1 MLRRLTYQ
9 AIGVLGL
16 GLILCTA
23 CDADEAALPKPEG
36 STSTAANVADAK
48 KGKPVAYTTY
58 LIRKGQHSSTSSF
71 KSVKTSLLRFEAVF
85 DKSAVYSTTL
95 ANNQADINKLYGMS
109 DCGSLHQTN
118 SARFGWR
125 WYNNRLEILG
135 YVYNAGKWSYQYI
148 TSVELDKPYTYE
160 LSLQS
165 QAYVFR
171 VNGSEVTLPRGCGG
185 QGSGYMLYPYFGGDE
200 TAPHDITIKIRDL

>member
-1 MLRRLTYQ
+1 MFLKTIVLR
-9 AIGVLGL
+9 AGIVGL
-16 GLILCTA
+16 SLLIVA
-23 CDADEAALPKPEG
+23 CCDTNDDPLPKQEQ
-36 STSTAANVADAK
+36 TASGPALTADAR

-58 LIRKGQHSSTSSF
+58 LIRKGQHSSTSAF
-71 KSVKTSLLRFEAVF
+71 KSVMTSQLRFEAIF
-85 DKSAVYSTTL
+85 DKSAVYSTVL

-135 YVYNAGKWSYQYI
+135 YVYNGGKWSYKYI
-148 TSVELDKPYTYE
+148 ASVDLDKAYTYE

-165 QAYVFR
+165 QVYLFR
-171 VNGSEVTLPRGCGG
+171 VNGSEVSLPRSCSG

-200 TAPHDITIKIRDL
+200 TAPHDITIRIRDL